1 VIQRDASATARREFA
16 AGVASY
22 GAGDY
27 ASAAAEFAAVTQLAP
42 GAPDGWVNA
51 GTAAWAAGDTADAVV
66 GWQRGGR
73 LEPQAR
79 DVRDLLVL
87 VHAPQDG
94 PIARLPRLPAPWAAG
109 TSLLLWLAA
118 CGFAAWRVARERP
131 VWSFGVAASAAIAIV
146 AAWGSVR
153 ANEEAAAA
161 HLAVVGPGAAL
172 HAAPALDAERVSRLD
187 AGDVALVM
195 ATHGVWSEVQLDGDR
210 EGWIATAQLTSIARR
225 GPVAY

>member
-1 VIQRDASATARREFA
+1 MQRDPTATARKEFA

-27 ASAAAEFAAVTQLAP
+27 ATAAAQFAAVTQLAP
-42 GAPDGWVNA
+42 GAPDAWVNA

-79 DVRDLLVL
+79 DVRELLAL
-87 VHAPQDG
+87 VRAPQDG
-94 PIARLPRLPAPWAAG
+94 HIARLPRVPASWAA
-109 TSLLLWLAA
+109 TISLLFWLGA
-118 CGFAAWRVARERP
+118 CGLAAWRVAHGRP
-131 VWSFGVAASAAIAIV
+131 AWSPGVAVIGAVAIV
-146 AAWGSVR
+146 AAWASVR
-153 ANEEAAAA
+153 ANEEATAA
-161 HLAVVGPGAAL
+161 HLAVVAPSAAL
-172 HAAPALDAERVSRLD
+172 HAAPALDAERISRLD
-187 AGDVALVM
+187 AGDVALVL

-225 GPVAY
+225 GPIAY